1 LDPGGESVQFLGA
14 LAQGG
19 QTAGELGWV
28 TTHSVRTAG
37 PVPAGR
43 YRVGALLEDDFYR
56 PEDLVIPMEIAVQF
70 LRSNE
75 ALSLAMRPGQL
86 ATPTPTPTAR
96 PQATA
101 APPAEPSDDVNW
113 LIVGGLLVAGVL
125 AGLAAAAVLGR
136 RVAA

>member
-1 LDPGGESVQFLGA
+1 
-14 LAQGG
+14 
-19 QTAGELGWV
+19 
-28 TTHSVRTAG
+28 
-37 PVPAGR
+37 
-43 YRVGALLEDDFYR
+43 
-56 PEDLVIPMEIAVQF
+56 MEIAVQF

-75 ALSLAMRPGQL
+75 ALSLAVQPGQV

-113 LIVGGLLVAGVL
+113 IIVGGLLVAGVL

-136 RVAA
+136 RVTA